1 MPLKLKPKPP
11 SHTSIRTSPLEV
23 LHLSMPRTGSVSMMA
38 AYQILGLR
46 TYHGFDFVERTS
58 DQVQWERAIDA
69 KFYGK
74 GKPLARE
81 DFDAFLGDFHVL
93 SDMPVIGFSEEF
105 VDMYPERAGT
115 PRLKLK
121 RRGPHRAQSIDTKR
135 TAQAK
140 VILVNRDIEKWY
152 HSFSTYVLSAG
163 YTWTVLFIRYMLDPF
178 LAARPATLMVKLEY
192 AMFNASNRAGLYR
205 NAKDTYRRHYAMIR
219 RIVPQER
226 LLEYKLGSGWEPLCK
241 FLGKEVPG
249 PEVEFP
255 CLNESKEFAK
265 LMKRVQYDVMMKGL
279 RCIVGSPFILVPLVV
294 GVAAWVFAKRDLMDR
309 AQLRF

>member
-81 DFDAFLGDFHVL
+81 DYDAFLDDFHVL

-105 VDMYPERAGT
+105 VDMYPE
-115 PRLKLK
+115 
-121 RRGPHRAQSIDTKR
+121 
-135 TAQAK
+135 AK
-140 VILVNRDIEKWY
+140 VILVDRDIEKWY

-219 RIVPQER
+219 RIVPKER

-255 CLNESKEFAK
+255 F
-265 LMKRVQYDVMMKGL
+265 
-279 RCIVGSPFILVPLVV
+279 
-294 GVAAWVFAKRDLMDR
+294 
-309 AQLRF
+309 